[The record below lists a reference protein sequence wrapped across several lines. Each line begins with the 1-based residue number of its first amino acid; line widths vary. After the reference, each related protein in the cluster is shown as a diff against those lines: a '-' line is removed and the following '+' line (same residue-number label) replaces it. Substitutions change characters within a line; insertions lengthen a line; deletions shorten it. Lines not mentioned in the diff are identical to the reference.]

1 MQMRLRK
8 SQRRYDEAFKASAVE
23 LLSKTDRSV
32 LGTARDLGIPVATLR
47 FWYDA
52 EMAKKKR
59 KGPAIVGDASPAEA
73 ETLKQRVARL
83 EKENEQLRKKNAELE
98 EDRVILKKAAA
109 FFAKESE

>member
-1 MQMRLRK
+1 MRTRNH
-8 SQRRYDEAFKASAVE
+8 RRYDASFKASTIA
-23 LLSKTDRSV
+23 LLERSDRSL
-32 LGTARDLGIPVATLR
+32 LGIAKDLGIPIATLR
-47 FWYDA
+47 YWYDA

-59 KGPAIVGDASPAEA
+59 KGPAVVGDAAPAEA
-73 ETLKQRVARL
+73 ETLKQRVTRL